1 MDPGVWRGHSPVR
14 DSWVKIRE
22 ENSGPRGTG
31 CGRSYAHDDGR
42 SFLMAAISLAPSSRA
57 RRPSPTGQRWSP
69 SPEAV
74 PRSPGNGE
82 LTAVKARVLQG
93 EGIPESSPEGM
104 WVPS

>member
-42 SFLMAAISLAPSSRA
+42 SFLMAAISSARPPGPAVQAPQASVGV
-57 RRPSPTGQRWSP
+57 PPQRLF
-69 SPEAV
+69 
-74 PRSPGNGE
+74 PGHQ
-82 LTAVKARVLQG
+82 AM
-93 EGIPESSPEGM
+93 ES
-104 WVPS
+104 